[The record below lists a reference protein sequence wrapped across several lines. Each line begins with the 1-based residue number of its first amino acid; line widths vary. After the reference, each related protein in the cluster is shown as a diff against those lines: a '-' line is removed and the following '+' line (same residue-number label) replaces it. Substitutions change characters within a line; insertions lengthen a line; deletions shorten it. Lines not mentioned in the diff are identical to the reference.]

1 MQPILRR
8 YLRHCIARF
17 QAKLTRYEVVA
28 SGCWLWTGSIRS
40 DGYGVTGIMGPPRLA
55 HRLVYELE
63 RGDIPPGMV
72 LDHLC
77 RVRCCVNPDHLEVVT
92 IAENTRRGM
101 GAELARAH
109 QLAKTHCKRGHPLS
123 GENLYIAPS
132 SGQRACRACRLA
144 RKRARS
150 AQIPKKGRNLEG
162 LKLGGAA
169 NGARNLAKT
178 HCPHGHPFD
187 EANTYFNLRTGAREC
202 RACHRIR
209 ASKRRVTRKEVTP
222 PSQ

>member
-17 QAKLTRYEVVA
+17 RAKLARYEVA
-28 SGCWLWTGSIRS
+28 PSGCWLWTGSIRD
-40 DGYGVTGIMGPPRLA
+40 DGYGVTGIMGQPRLA

-63 RGDIPPGMV
+63 RGDIPRGMV

-77 RVRCCVNPDHLEVVT
+77 RVRRCVNPDHLEVVT
-92 IAENTRRGM
+92 IAENTRRGT

-123 GENLYIAPS
+123 GDNIIIV
-132 SGQRACRACRLA
+132 GRQRVCLACRLI
-144 RKRARS
+144 RKRAYN
-150 AQIPKKGRNLEG
+150 AKIPKKGRDLTG
-162 LKLGGAA
+162 LALGGKA

-178 HCPHGHPFD
+178 HCPHGHPYD
-187 EANTYFNLRTGAREC
+187 EANTYINLRTGAREC
-202 RACHRIR
+202 RACHRVR
-209 ASKRRVTRKEVTP
+209 ASKRAVMRKEATP